1 MTYDKRLRRKQLK
14 RKRNQKKRFK
24 PTIWHIPGNLWARF
38 QVALPPEKA
47 PHTRGRSIIPYRT
60 VMNGLLFKLRTGCQW
75 KAIPSLFGSA
85 STCHRRFQEWEQAG
99 IFVKLLRILLQWYDR
114 VRGIAW
120 NWQVL
125 DSVIV
130 PAPLGGGKT
139 GKNPT
144 DRAKSGTKRHVLTD
158 RRGVPLA
165 VTLSGANEVDK
176 NYVVPTLQAQ
186 VVRRPPRAV
195 RTPTQLFHFAA
206 DKSYDDPDVR
216 RTLRRRGYVVHIAY
230 KRHRGEPKTEP
241 VRKGRQHPARRWV
254 VERTNSWHN
263 RFRSLKLRWERKP
276 ENYLALVQFACVFII
291 FRFLG

>member
-1 MTYDKRLRRKQLK
+1 MAYDRRLRRKQLK
-14 RKRNQKKRFK
+14 RKWAQKKHSK
-24 PTIWHIPGNLWARF
+24 PTIWHIPGNLWAKF
-38 QVALPPEKA
+38 QLVLPPEK
-47 PHTRGRSIIPYRT
+47 PTHTIGRSIVPYRT
-60 VMNGLLFKLRTGCQW
+60 VMNGILYKMRTGCQW
-75 KAIPSLFGSA
+75 KVIPAVFGSG
-85 STCHRRFQEWEQAG
+85 STCHRRFQEWVQAG
-99 IFVKLLRILLQWYDR
+99 IFVKLMRLLLQWYDR

-125 DSVIV
+125 DSVII

-176 NYVVPTLQAQ
+176 ASVVPTLNAQ
-186 VVRRPPRAV
+186 VVRRPRRPRHTRV
-195 RTPTQLFHFAA
+195 QLFHFAA
-206 DKSYDDPDVR
+206 DKAYDDQAVR
-216 RTLRRRGYVVHIAY
+216 QTLQRRGYVVHIAH
-230 KRHRGEPKTEP
+230 KRQRGEVELEP
-241 VRKGRQHPARRWV
+241 PRIGRRHPARRWV

-276 ENYLALVQFACVFII
+276 ENYLALVQFACVLII

>member
-1 MTYDKRLRRKQLK
+1 MAYDKRLRRKQLK
-14 RKRNQKKRFK
+14 HKREQKKRYK
-24 PTIWHIPGNLWARF
+24 PTIWHLPGNLWAKF
-38 QVALPPEKA
+38 QCVLPPEK
-47 PHTRGRSIIPYRT
+47 PVHTRGRSIVPYRR
-60 VMNGLLFKLRTGCQW
+60 VMNGILYKLRTGCQW
-75 KAIPSLFGSA
+75 QAIPNIFGSG
-85 STCHRRFQEWEQAG
+85 STCHRRFQAWVQAG
-99 IFVKLLRILLQWYDR
+99 LFAKLMRLLLQWYDR

-176 NYVVPTLQAQ
+176 RAVVPTLQAQ
-186 VVRRPPRAV
+186 VVRPPPRA
-195 RTPTQLFHFAA
+195 RRQSTPVYHFAA
-206 DKSYDDPDVR
+206 DKSYDDEDIR
-216 RTLRRRGYVVHIAY
+216 RTLRRRGYVVHIAH
-230 KRHRGEPKTEP
+230 KRKRGEPALEP
-241 VRKGRQHPARRWV
+241 VIKGRQHPARRWV

-263 RFRSLKLRWERKP
+263 RFRSLKLRWERNP
-276 ENYLALVQFACVFII
+276 ENYLALVQFACVLII